1 MKVRRWSC
9 WEDGDGFQQQRSLES
24 PLLQRSEDIWLDIQE
39 VTVVNWS
46 DNGVWGGGTRGQ
58 EKTHLRL
65 AVKHRSSFLCP
76 MCVPK
81 IAPWRQIFYSLP
93 RWLDTRSSS
102 GYSRGISCHDWGDS
116 LTEKTCLDWPGQDS
130 GGKHRFFFKK
140 KAILLLIL
148 WEFQTIFS
156 DRISHITPDLSQIYL
171 CLPTPAN
178 FWSSFYLG
186 IT

>member
-1 MKVRRWSC
+1 MVLLGRWGWFSAT
-9 WEDGDGFQQQRSLES
+9 
-24 PLLQRSEDIWLDIQE
+24 E
-39 VTVVNWS
+39 VIRISTSAEEWGHLTWHS
-46 DNGVWGGGTRGQ
+46 GGHCGELINGVWGGGTRGQ

-102 GYSRGISCHDWGDS
+102 GYSQGISCHDWGDS

-130 GGKHRFFFKK
+130 GGKHRFFLK